1 MHSSEDSSQS
11 PKAPPKGSGAVR
23 RAAADKAVRREA
35 KKVARAEKAPE
46 WIEIFP
52 NTMSVSTNLG
62 RPVLIFKDKT
72 ENEILPVWMHP
83 LDAGLALAELSQGAG
98 NSPHA
103 VTRKVLHMA
112 ELKLETCAFTEIV
125 GHHQFVE
132 LTFKTS
138 SGAKTLRVR
147 ADEAMSFCLQ
157 ARARFLATSK
167 FMAQC
172 RNLDEDLARFEQSLV
187 QGQEP
192 ELLKELEK
200 SSKKHPY
207 VM

>member
-1 MHSSEDSSQS
+1 MRSKENSGKASQATRGVRKRVT
-11 PKAPPKGSGAVR
+11 PKASVGSASAVGAEVP
-23 RAAADKAVRREA
+23 V
-35 KKVARAEKAPE
+35 VAPIE
-46 WIEIFP
+46 WVELFP
-52 NTMSVSTNLG
+52 NTMSVSSGLG

-83 LDAGLALAELSQGAG
+83 LDAGMALAELSQGSG

-103 VTRKVLHMA
+103 VTRQALQLAGV
-112 ELKLETCAFTEIV
+112 KLETCAFTEVV

-132 LTFKTS
+132 LRFQTS
-138 SGAKTLRVR
+138 SGLKTLRVR

-157 ARARFLATSK
+157 ARARFISTRKL
-167 FMAQC
+167 MAQC
-172 RNLDEDLARFEQSLV
+172 RRLDQDLSSFEQSLV
-187 QGQEP
+187 QGQNP
-192 ELLKELEK
+192 ELLAEMEK

>member
-1 MHSSEDSSQS
+1 VKRVVGASE
-11 PKAPPKGSGAVR
+11 APP
-23 RAAADKAVRREA
+23 
-35 KKVARAEKAPE
+35 PE

-62 RPVLIFKDKT
+62 RPVLIFKDKS
-72 ENEILPVWMHP
+72 EIEVLPVWMHP
-83 LDAGLALAELSQGAG
+83 LDAGLALAELSQGSA

-103 VTRKVLHMA
+103 VTRKALQLA
-112 ELKLETCAFTEIV
+112 ELRLERCAFTEII

-132 LTFKTS
+132 LTFKTT
-138 SGAKTLRVR
+138 GKTTGDAKTLRVR

-157 ARARFLATSK
+157 ARARFVATSK

-172 RNLDEDLARFEQSLV
+172 RSLDEDLARFEQSLV
-187 QGQEP
+187 QGHEP
-192 ELLKELEK
+192 ELLAELEK